1 MTIVLALK
9 DKAPFPHP
17 LVHSKSPL
25 LLEVT
30 LLLAV
35 TSPTLPES
43 SMSPRGKLRLMPRL
57 TPTMPMVTTDS
68 DTLDTPDTTV
78 WAMPAMLD
86 TLTLTTTAS
95 ATATTPTLM
104 PPPPT
109 PSALPGLPPLP
120 SPPLLELTL
129 ELDATAP
136 TLLELSTVPKPCW
149 TRLELVFVEDSNKY
163 LTP

>member
-1 MTIVLALK
+1 MGAAVAPVAAGYASVSPSASVALP
-9 DKAPFPHP
+9 ALPEPP
-17 LVHSKSPL
+17 SPL

-43 SMSPRGKLRLMPRL
+43 SMLPRGKLRLMPRP

-68 DTLDTPDTTV
+68 DTPDTPDTTV

-95 ATATTPTLM
+95 ATATTPTL
-104 PPPPT
+104 
-109 PSALPGLPPLP
+109 LPPLP
-120 SPPLLELTL
+120 LLPLPSL
-129 ELDATAP
+129 
-136 TLLELSTVPKPCW
+136 
-149 TRLELVFVEDSNKY
+149 R
-163 LTP
+163 

>member
-1 MTIVLALK
+1 MGAAVAPVAAGYASVSPSASVALP
-9 DKAPFPHP
+9 ALPEPP
-17 LVHSKSPL
+17 SPL

-43 SMSPRGKLRLMPRL
+43 SMSPRGKLRLMPRP

-68 DTLDTPDTTV
+68 DTPDTPDTTV

-95 ATATTPTLM
+95 ATATTPTL
-104 PPPPT
+104 
-109 PSALPGLPPLP
+109 LPPLP
-120 SPPLLELTL
+120 LLPLPSL
-129 ELDATAP
+129 
-136 TLLELSTVPKPCW
+136 
-149 TRLELVFVEDSNKY
+149 R
-163 LTP
+163 

>member
-1 MTIVLALK
+1 MGAAVAPVAAGYASVSPSASVALP
-9 DKAPFPHP
+9 ALPEPP
-17 LVHSKSPL
+17 SPL

-30 LLLAV
+30 LLPAV

-43 SMSPRGKLRLMPRL
+43 SMSPRGKLRLMPRP

-68 DTLDTPDTTV
+68 DTPDTPV

-95 ATATTPTLM
+95 ATATTPTL
-104 PPPPT
+104 
-109 PSALPGLPPLP
+109 LPPLP
-120 SPPLLELTL
+120 LLPPPLLELTL

-136 TLLELSTVPKPCW
+136 TLL
-149 TRLELVFVEDSNKY
+149 
-163 LTP
+163 